1 MSGLQDGPGDYHQD
15 GPAGH
20 SIHDSCPKASPWSHL
35 IVTSS
40 HRRHGCRHRR
50 RRTTMSSSFASPT
63 ARTSR
68 VRSLASKPGAS
79 DRVHPPLNL
88 RQYRGA
94 SEAATQASR
103 TPDARM
109 TALATATGLVC
120 GVGAWRVK
128 RARPVVA
135 LLAVIAFACAA
146 HVALRAR
153 RQYKRD
159 QQIDEA
165 SAESFPASDAP
176 AISPRE

>member
-1 MSGLQDGPGDYHQD
+1 VEFALE
-15 GPAGH
+15 
-20 SIHDSCPKASPWSHL
+20 L
-35 IVTSS
+35 I
-40 HRRHGCRHRR
+40 
-50 RRTTMSSSFASPT
+50 SSSPRVQAPT
-63 ARTSR
+63 KADDHEFQFRVTDSTDITGAQPWRRNLVDR
-68 VRSLASKPGAS
+68 VR
-79 DRVHPPLNL
+79 PPLNL

-94 SEAATQASR
+94 SEAATQVSR

-128 RARPVVA
+128 HARPVVA
-135 LLAVIAFACAA
+135 LLAVIAFAYTA

-176 AISPRE
+176 AISPKE